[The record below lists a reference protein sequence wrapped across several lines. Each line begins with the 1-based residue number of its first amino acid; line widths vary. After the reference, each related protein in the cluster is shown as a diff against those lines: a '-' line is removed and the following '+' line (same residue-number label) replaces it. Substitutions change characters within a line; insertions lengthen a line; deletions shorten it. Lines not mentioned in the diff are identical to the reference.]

1 MYQSMCQKNEFW
13 YLCDSETMSPPL
25 LSLRYCE
32 AEIHKKQF
40 STQRAE
46 LQAVQFFYAFWLD
59 KFGETLDYSL
69 YKSNFQDIESLID
82 ELEPFW
88 DYLVAGRILNLC
100 VLFTDNVNTDTTKL
114 ATHSTRALA
123 VIRFIK
129 FLIKTYIDSR
139 YTNLS
144 KTEILQHRKLL
155 EIKLEAPQ
163 FAFQKY
169 IKDSSA
175 KKNQL
180 HSLTAEQCHDFLKVV
195 RPNTVKKPNPLNPN
209 LSRALQIRNYVMW
222 LLILRYGLRPGEV
235 LLLQRIS
242 FKPYFTDP
250 SKFLMVVQ
258 NLESEDDTRS
268 QKPSIKTPDSTRNI
282 DISKEH
288 YDLIIGLYY
297 NNLRATEEQSGHDF
311 IFTSSVKPYGPLS
324 YRAMLKAFER
334 SAESFK
340 ENFPEHFDIEFSD
353 AITRNVTPHWLRH
366 TWAFSTLAQ
375 IHKETEEKFIKTK
388 IVKISGIMEDSIEQL
403 RVLGGWAVKSRMPSY
418 YAARFI
424 QGSANMTLLNIF
436 NSTLIYDEDIEF

>member
-1 MYQSMCQKNEFW
+1 MYQSMCQENEFW

-32 AEIHKKQF
+32 ANVHKKKF
-40 STQRAE
+40 NTQRAY
-46 LQAVQFFYAFWLD
+46 LQAVQFFYTFWFD

-88 DYLVAGRILNLC
+88 DYLVAGRKLNLH
-100 VLFTDNVNTDTTKL
+100 VLFTNDVNTDTKKL

-139 YTNLS
+139 YTILS

-155 EIKLEAPQ
+155 EMKLEAPQ
-163 FAFQKY
+163 SAFQKY
-169 IKDSSA
+169 IKDSGA

-180 HSLTAEQCHDFLKVV
+180 HSLSTKQCNDFLKVV
-195 RPNTVKKPNPLNPN
+195 RPSTAKTPNPLNPH

-235 LLLQRIS
+235 LLLQRVS
-242 FKPYFTDP
+242 FKAYHTDR

-258 NLESEDDTRS
+258 NLEDEKDTRS
-268 QKPSIKTPDSTRNI
+268 QKPSIKTTDSTRNI

-288 YDLIIGLYY
+288 YNLIIGIYY
-297 NNLRATEEQSGHDF
+297 NKLRPTEEQSGHDF
-311 IFTSSVKPYGPLS
+311 IFASSVKPYSPLS
-324 YRAMLKAFER
+324 YRAMLKEFER
-334 SAESFK
+334 SAESFNK
-340 ENFPEHFDIEFSD
+340 NFPEHFDINYSY
-353 AITRNVTPHWLRH
+353 AITGNVTPHWLRH

-375 IHKETEEKFIKTK
+375 IYKETEDQFIKTQV
-388 IVKISGIMEDSIEQL
+388 VKISGIMEDSIEKL
-403 RVLGGWAVKSRMPSY
+403 RALGGWAIKSRMPSY

-424 QGSANMTLLNIF
+424 EGNANMTLLNIF
-436 NSTLIYDEDIEF
+436 NNTLLYDEDIEV

>member
-1 MYQSMCQKNEFW
+1 MYKAMCLENEFW

-32 AEIHKKQF
+32 AEIHKKQLN
-40 STQRAE
+40 TQRAE

-69 YKSNFQDIESLID
+69 SKSNFQDIEILID

-88 DYLVAGRILNLC
+88 DYLVAGRKLNVH
-100 VLFTDNVNTDTTKL
+100 VLPNNINTDTTKL

-123 VIRFIK
+123 VIRFIN

-144 KTEILQHRKLL
+144 KTEILQHRKLF
-155 EIKLEAPQ
+155 EMKLEAPQ
-163 FAFQKY
+163 LTFQKY
-169 IKDSSA
+169 IKDSGS

-180 HSLTAEQCHDFLKVV
+180 RSLTGKQCHDFLKVIK
-195 RPNTVKKPNPLNPN
+195 PITAKTPNPLNPH

-235 LLLQRIS
+235 LLLQKIS
-242 FKPYFTDP
+242 FKPYYTDR

-258 NLESEDDTRS
+258 NLESEEDTRS
-268 QKPSIKTPDSTRNI
+268 DKPSIKTIASTRSI

-288 YDLIIGLYY
+288 YNLIIGLYY
-297 NNLRATEEQSGHDF
+297 NELRPTEEQCGHDF
-311 IFTSSVKPYGPLS
+311 IFASSVKPYSPLS
-324 YRAMLKAFER
+324 YRGMLKEFER

-340 ENFPEHFDIEFSD
+340 KNFPEHFDINYSD
-353 AITRNVTPHWLRH
+353 AITGNVTPHWLRH

-375 IHKETEEKFIKTK
+375 IHKETEEQFIKTQ
-388 IVKISGIMEDSIEQL
+388 IVKVSGIMEDSIDKL
-403 RVLGGWAVKSRMPSY
+403 RALGGWADKSRMPRY

-424 QGSANMTLLNIF
+424 EGNANMTLLNIF
-436 NSTLIYDEDIEF
+436 NNTLLYDEDIEF